1 MASRQRE
8 YAGRPDPPLYSP
20 PEGGMK
26 GGVVLAARDVSVR
39 LGGNPIL
46 KSVSF
51 EARAGEVAGLIG
63 PNGAG
68 KSTLLRVLAG
78 LLRPESGEVRIEDE
92 PLKGLNSAQRARRIA
107 FMPQHDATHPFTAI
121 ETVLMGRYAHL
132 GRFELEGRQ
141 DREIALSAMARTDTA
156 QFEDRQL
163 DRLSGGERQ
172 RVILAR
178 ALAQQAG
185 VILLDEPSASLDLR
199 HRLSIMETLREE
211 VASGKAPPPGSGT
224 GGARRVAVV
233 VALHDVSLASR
244 YCDRLTLLYDG
255 RITAEGPPVDVLT
268 PQNLR
273 NAFGVETAVQ
283 IDPATG
289 SPQVWL
295 IGPSV

>member
-1 MASRQRE
+1 MTLSTSSGQAISASTT
-8 YAGRPDPPLYSP
+8 
-20 PEGGMK
+20 
-26 GGVVLAARDVSVR
+26 VLAAKDVSVR

-78 LLRPESGEVRIEDE
+78 LLRPESGAVQIEDE

-141 DREIALSAMARTDTA
+141 DREIALNAMARTDTA
-156 QFEDRQL
+156 QFENRQL

-211 VASGKAPPPGSGT
+211 VAT
-224 GGARRVAVV
+224 RQVAVV

-244 YCDRLTLLYDG
+244 YCDQLTLLCDG
-255 RITAEGPPVDVLT
+255 RITAEGTPVDVLT

-295 IGPSV
+295 IGPAEGSFASNGEVT

>member
-1 MASRQRE
+1 MTLSTSSVQAIS
-8 YAGRPDPPLYSP
+8 AGTAALS
-20 PEGGMK
+20 
-26 GGVVLAARDVSVR
+26 ARDVSVR
-39 LGGNPIL
+39 LGGNSIL

-51 EARAGEVAGLIG
+51 EARPGEVAGLIG

-78 LLRPESGEVRIEDE
+78 LLRPESGDVRIEDL
-92 PLKGLNSAQRARRIA
+92 PLKGLNSGQRARRIA

-178 ALAQQAG
+178 ALAQQAN

-211 VASGKAPPPGSGT
+211 VAT
-224 GGARRVAVV
+224 RQVAVV

-255 RITAEGPPVDVLT
+255 RVTAEGKPVEVLT
-268 PQNLR
+268 QQNLR
-273 NAFGVETAVQ
+273 SAFGVETAVQ

-295 IGPSV
+295 IGPSAQ

>member
-1 MASRQRE
+1 MTLSTGSAQAIG
-8 YAGRPDPPLYSP
+8 AGTVALS
-20 PEGGMK
+20 
-26 GGVVLAARDVSVR
+26 ANDVSIR

-51 EARAGEVAGLIG
+51 GARTGEIAGLIG

-78 LLRPESGEVRIEDE
+78 LLRPESGDVQLDDV
-92 PLKGLNSAQRARRIA
+92 PLKGLNSGQRARRIA

-132 GRFELEGRQ
+132 GRFELEGRR
-141 DREIALSAMARTDTA
+141 DREIALAAMSRTDTA

-178 ALAQQAG
+178 ALAQQAR

-211 VASGKAPPPGSGT
+211 VAI
-224 GGARRVAVV
+224 RQVAVV

-244 YCDRLTLLYDG
+244 YCDRLSLMYDG
-255 RITAEGPPVDVLT
+255 RVTAEGSPVEVLT
-268 PQNLR
+268 QENLR
-273 NAFGVETAVQ
+273 SAFGVETDVQ

-295 IGPSV
+295 IGPST

>member
-1 MASRQRE
+1 MSTVLKGEAVSSTRR
-8 YAGRPDPPLYSP
+8 AGGAPPLA
-20 PEGGMK
+20 ENA
-26 GGVVLAARDVSVR
+26 VLSAKDVSVR

-46 KSVSF
+46 KSVFF

-78 LLRPESGEVRIEDE
+78 LLRPESGEVWIKAPPPGPGTGDAVGDE

-211 VASGKAPPPGSGT
+211 VAT
-224 GGARRVAVV
+224 RQVAVV

-244 YCDRLTLLYDG
+244 YCDRLTLLCDG
-255 RITAEGPPVDVLT
+255 RITSEGPPVDVLT

-295 IGPSV
+295 IGPSPPP

>member
-1 MASRQRE
+1 MTLSTSSVQAISAST
-8 YAGRPDPPLYSP
+8 AALS
-20 PEGGMK
+20 
-26 GGVVLAARDVSVR
+26 ARDVSVR
-39 LGGNPIL
+39 LGGNSIL

-51 EARAGEVAGLIG
+51 EARPGEVAGLIG

-78 LLRPESGEVRIEDE
+78 LLRPESGDVRIEDL
-92 PLKGLNSAQRARRIA
+92 PLKGLNSGQRARRIA

-178 ALAQQAG
+178 ALAQQAN

-211 VASGKAPPPGSGT
+211 VAT
-224 GGARRVAVV
+224 RQVAVV

-255 RITAEGPPVDVLT
+255 RVTAEGKPVEVLT
-268 PQNLR
+268 QQNLR
-273 NAFGVETAVQ
+273 SAFGVETAVQ

-295 IGPSV
+295 IGPSAQ

>member
-1 MASRQRE
+1 MVRQ
-8 YAGRPDPPLYSP
+8 APAAPHLHSP
-20 PEGGMK
+20 PQGGMK
-26 GGVVLAARDVSVR
+26 EGVVLAARDVVVR

-51 EARAGEVAGLIG
+51 EARPGQVAGLIG

-78 LLRPESGEVRIEDE
+78 LLRPESGDVQIEGA

-141 DREIALSAMARTDTA
+141 DREMALSAMARTDTA

-211 VASGKAPPPGSGT
+211 VAVLKAG
-224 GGARRVAVV
+224 RNVAVV
-233 VALHDVSLASR
+233 VALHDVTLASR
-244 YCDRLTLLYDG
+244 YCDRLSLLCDG
-255 RITAEGPPVDVLT
+255 RITAEGTPTEVLT
-268 PQNLR
+268 TQNLR
-273 NAFGVETAVQ
+273 DAFGVETAVQ
-283 IDPATG
+283 IDPVTG

-295 IGPSV
+295 IGPSPPP

>member
-1 MASRQRE
+1 MTLSTSTERAKS
-8 YAGRPDPPLYSP
+8 AN
-20 PEGGMK
+20 
-26 GGVVLAARDVSVR
+26 VAVLSARDVSVR

-78 LLRPESGEVRIEDE
+78 LLRPESGDVRIDDE
-92 PLKGLNSAQRARRIA
+92 PLRGLNSGQRARRIA

-141 DREIALSAMARTDTA
+141 DRDIALSAMARTDTA

-199 HRLSIMETLREE
+199 HRLAIMETLREE
-211 VASGKAPPPGSGT
+211 VA
-224 GGARRVAVV
+224 ARQVAVV

-244 YCDRLTLLYDG
+244 YCDRLTLMSDG
-255 RITAEGPPVDVLT
+255 RIADEGSPVEVLT
-268 PQNLR
+268 PENLR
-273 NAFGVETAVQ
+273 STFGVETDVQ
-283 IDPATG
+283 IDPASG

-295 IGPSV
+295 IGPSA

>member
-1 MASRQRE
+1 MTLSTSSVQAISAS
-8 YAGRPDPPLYSP
+8 AAALS
-20 PEGGMK
+20 
-26 GGVVLAARDVSVR
+26 ARDVSVR
-39 LGGNPIL
+39 LGGNSIL

-51 EARAGEVAGLIG
+51 EARPGEVAGLIG

-78 LLRPESGEVRIEDE
+78 LLRPESGDVRIEDL
-92 PLKGLNSAQRARRIA
+92 PLKGLNSGQRARRIA

-178 ALAQQAG
+178 ALAQQAN

-211 VASGKAPPPGSGT
+211 VAT
-224 GGARRVAVV
+224 RQVAVV

-255 RITAEGPPVDVLT
+255 RVTAEGKPVDVLT
-268 PQNLR
+268 QQNLR
-273 NAFGVETAVQ
+273 SAFGVETAVQ

-295 IGPSV
+295 IGPSAQ

>member
-1 MASRQRE
+1 MTASTT
-8 YAGRPDPPLYSP
+8 
-20 PEGGMK
+20 K
-26 GGVVLAARDVSVR
+26 AALSAQDVSVR
-39 LGGNPIL
+39 LGGNSIL
-46 KSVSF
+46 KSVTF
-51 EARAGEVAGLIG
+51 EARPGEVAGLIG

-78 LLRPESGEVRIEDE
+78 LLRPNSGEVHLEDV
-92 PLKGLNSAQRARRIA
+92 PLRDLNSGQRARRIA
-107 FMPQHDATHPFTAI
+107 FMPQHDATHPFTAV

-132 GRFELEGRQ
+132 GRFELEGRR
-141 DREIALSAMARTDTA
+141 DREIALEVMARTDTA

-211 VASGKAPPPGSGT
+211 VATRK
-224 GGARRVAVV
+224 VAVV

-244 YCDRLTLLYDG
+244 YCDRLTLLCDG
-255 RITAEGPPVDVLT
+255 RITAEGSPVEVLT
-268 PQNLR
+268 TENLR
-273 NAFGVETAVQ
+273 AAFEVETDVQ
-283 IDPATG
+283 IDPTTG
-289 SPQVWL
+289 FPQVWL
-295 IGPSV
+295 IGPSP